1 MKKRWG
7 VRVIAILMLIA
18 GLLLFLLGILSAIR
32 MAARGTEMGLGAWL
46 ALPGVFGGCV
56 GALFLVIAGSLL
68 LTLVK
73 IADNFAAATQ
83 PLPEKRTAPV
93 VAEIAAPAQA
103 VAEGPRPGAAV
114 VATTVVAVPETEIVS
129 APAAVIAGAV
139 VAGERLGAEA
149 EIPPA
154 GEIVQ
159 EVATPAGLEVA
170 TIEEEAEPVTEAA
183 PAGMSAVVVAAEV
196 LEPQAAEI
204 PPPQDEISALQTQL
218 AALQAQLAELE
229 GAPPELEEL
238 PEVVEDE
245 GPAPGASEE
254 LKLPGADEAARVAAE
269 MAVLEPEPETEG

>member
-7 VRVIAILMLIA
+7 VRVIAILMLIV
-18 GLLLFLLGILSAIR
+18 GLLLFLFGILPAIL
-32 MAARGTEMGLGAWL
+32 AAVRGTGTGLGVWL
-46 ALPGVFGGCV
+46 ALPSAFGGCA
-56 GALFLVIAGSLL
+56 GALLLVVAGSLL

-73 IADNFAAATQ
+73 IADNFAAAAQ
-83 PLPEKRTAPV
+83 PAPEIKA
-93 VAEIAAPAQA
+93 AAAPAGLVAPPVA
-103 VAEGPRPGAAV
+103 VAESSTLEPVAA
-114 VATTVVAVPETEIVS
+114 TVT
-129 APAAVIAGAV
+129 AGAV
-139 VAGERLGAEA
+139 VAEQLGAEA

-154 GEIVQ
+154 GEIV
-159 EVATPAGLEVA
+159 EEAVAVAPLEEA
-170 TIEEEAEPVTEAA
+170 ALSEEAEPVTEAA

-238 PEVVEDE
+238 PAVVEDE

>member
-18 GLLLFLLGILSAIR
+18 GLLLFVLGILPAIR
-32 MAARGTEMGLGAWL
+32 MAVRGTEMDLGAWL
-46 ALPGVFGGCV
+46 AIPSAFGGCA
-56 GALFLVIAGSLL
+56 GALFLVVAGSLL

-73 IADNFAAATQ
+73 IADNFAAAAQ
-83 PLPEKRTAPV
+83 PAPEIKAAAAPV
-93 VAEIAAPAQA
+93 VLAAPPIA
-103 VAEGPRPGAAV
+103 
-114 VATTVVAVPETEIVS
+114 
-129 APAAVIAGAV
+129 AGAV
-139 VAGERLGAEA
+139 VAEQPGAGA

-154 GEIVQ
+154 GEIVEQ
-159 EVATPAGLEVA
+159 AAAFAPLEEA
-170 TIEEEAEPVTEAA
+170 ALSEEAEPVTEAA
-183 PAGMSAVVVAAEV
+183 PTGMAAVVVAAEV

-204 PPPQDEISALQTQL
+204 PPPQEEIGALQTQL

-238 PEVVEDE
+238 PAVVEDE

-269 MAVLEPEPETEG
+269 MAVLESESEGKEPQEL

>member
-18 GLLLFLLGILSAIR
+18 GLLLFVLGILPAIR
-32 MAARGTEMGLGAWL
+32 MAVRGTEMDLGAWL
-46 ALPGVFGGCV
+46 AIPSAFAGCA
-56 GALFLVIAGSLL
+56 GALFLVVAGSLL

-73 IADNFAAATQ
+73 IADNFAAAAQ
-83 PLPEKRTAPV
+83 PAPQIKAAV
-93 VAEIAAPAQA
+93 PAVLAAP
-103 VAEGPRPGAAV
+103 
-114 VATTVVAVPETEIVS
+114 
-129 APAAVIAGAV
+129 PAAATVTAGAV
-139 VAGERLGAEA
+139 VAEQLGAGA

-154 GEIVQ
+154 GEIV
-159 EVATPAGLEVA
+159 EEAVAFAPLEEA
-170 TIEEEAEPVTEAA
+170 ALPEEAEPVTEAA
-183 PAGMSAVVVAAEV
+183 PAGMAAVVVAAEV

-204 PPPQDEISALQTQL
+204 PPPQEEIGALQTQL

-238 PEVVEDE
+238 PAVVEDE

-269 MAVLEPEPETEG
+269 MAVLESESEGKEPQEL